1 MDEREI
7 VYDMLLATLKDG
19 FPTHHVLNQ
28 TLQKYQY
35 ADKRERAFISRLYR
49 GVLEYQITLDDWIF
63 RFVTAKK
70 KGIRL
75 QMMIILR
82 MGAFQI
88 LYMDHVPDAAACNE
102 SVKLAKKHGFRHLA
116 GFVNGV
122 LRNIVRFKNEPVL
135 PDPDQEPVRFLSL
148 CYSLPSWLVQMWY
161 DRFGF
166 DGCSMIGRYMLNPS
180 ALSVRVRDLKD
191 IETVTG
197 RLQAQ
202 KVSVL
207 PGTIMPQA
215 LRIEDFD
222 HLGSLDVF
230 LQGKCMVQDEGAMLA
245 AAAAGAAPGM
255 QIIDV
260 CAAPGGKSIYLADM
274 LRGSGSVSARD
285 LTPAKTARIEE
296 NIRRCGASCITA
308 MVQDALVL
316 RQEDICTADIVM
328 ADLPCSG
335 LGVIGKKPDIKLRM
349 TPDQITALAKLQRD
363 ILTVCWQ
370 YVKPGGILLY
380 ATCTVSEEENE
391 ANMRWFEANFPFE
404 LTSLDPYIPEHLWG
418 ETTKKG
424 WIQILP
430 GQYAS
435 DGFFI
440 ARFKRSGENE

>member
-7 VYDMLLATLKDG
+7 VYEMLLATAKDG
-19 FPTHHVLNQ
+19 VPTHHVLNQ

-49 GVLEYQITLDDWIF
+49 GVLEYQITLDDWIS

-70 KGIRL
+70 NKIRL

-88 LYMDHVPDAAACNE
+88 LYMDHVPDAAVCNE

-148 CYSLPSWLVQMWY
+148 KYSLPSWLAQMWY
-161 DRFGF
+161 DRYGL
-166 DGCSMIGRYMLNPS
+166 DGCSMMGQYMLAPGN
-180 ALSVRVRDLKD
+180 LSVRVRDPQD
-191 IETVTG
+191 MADAAA
-197 RLQAQ
+197 RMQAQ
-202 KVSVL
+202 QIRVM

-215 LRIEDFD
+215 LRIEGFD
-222 HLGSLDVF
+222 HLGNLDVF

-245 AAAAGAAPGM
+245 AAASGAAPGM
-255 QIIDV
+255 RIIDV
-260 CAAPGGKSIYLADM
+260 CAAPGGKSIHLADM
-274 LRGSGSVSARD
+274 LKGSGSVSARD
-285 LTPAKTARIEE
+285 LTAAKTAKIEE

-316 RQEDICTADIVM
+316 RREDICTADIVM

-335 LGVIGKKPDIKLRM
+335 LGVIGKKPDIKQRM
-349 TPDQITALAKLQRD
+349 TQDQISLLAKLQRD
-363 ILTVCWQ
+363 ILSVCWQ
-370 YVKPGGILLY
+370 YVRPGGILIY
-380 ATCTVSEEENE
+380 ATCTVSEAENE
-391 ANMRWFEANFPFE
+391 ANMRWFEANYPFE
-404 LTSLDPYIPEHLWG
+404 LTSLDPYIPEHLRG